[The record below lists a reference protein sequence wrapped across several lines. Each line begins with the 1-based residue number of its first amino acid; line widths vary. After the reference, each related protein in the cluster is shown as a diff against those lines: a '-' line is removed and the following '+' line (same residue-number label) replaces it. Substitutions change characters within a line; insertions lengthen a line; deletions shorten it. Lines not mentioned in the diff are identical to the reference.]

1 METLLQDLKFALRS
15 YRRAPAFPLAA
26 IATLALGIGATTAI
40 FSTLN
45 AVLLKPLPYPQS
57 DNLYNIRT
65 TLTDGRVT
73 TGMLSN
79 GEISRLSGT
88 TTTIVRA
95 AGLQPADLTLLHQDG
110 TPQHVK
116 IYGVT
121 EGFFELFGLPM
132 TLGGFLPQ
140 HFVRPAP
147 PPRPAPGAQAPQ
159 GPPPAPPVVVISYRV
174 WQDLYRGDPAIVGK
188 PIRFA
193 EVATT
198 IAGVAPRDFDTPH
211 GGDFWFSQQLDK
223 DDINHFFD
231 GFMRLKPGA
240 TLERANAEMAP
251 IMNGLA
257 REFPQADLNRAYV
270 TKPLVASVVGD
281 LGPILIIVMSATGLL
296 LLLGCVNVAN
306 LLLARGAAR
315 GREMAVRVAIG
326 APRGRIVRQLLT
338 ESVLLS
344 TIGAALGLLLAFGG
358 VRALLALGASK
369 LPRLD
374 AVTFDAR
381 VLIFSLTALVV
392 SGLLVGFAP
401 ALRLAAT
408 DVRTLMSES
417 TRSATGGRGTARWL
431 SVMTVIEIALAI
443 ILVAGAGWLVRG
455 FASLRSTDLGF
466 TADNRLIFD
475 VAFLGAKYPNPVAV
489 DTASRTLRERL
500 AALPGVTAVGATS
513 NFPFRNNLEGSLIAQ
528 FHGEALDPAH
538 PIGTRQRLVS
548 AGYFQAIGTKL
559 LQGRDFGPDDRSNTR
574 PVAIVNKT
582 FVKRYLGGRDPIGLQ
597 FSAGYPA
604 PDPRNEV
611 TVVGVIDDVRQKTV
625 SDEAEPAFYSPLAQ
639 LPIRRQTMVVA
650 TSAADVAALQATIRG
665 EMRKFDPQIAV
676 EFELV
681 RELVNGTLR
690 RQQHLR
696 RRRLRSVAA
705 ARRDGDAAGAGR
717 HPGQRVPAGDAAGRG
732 ARADRDGDRSR
743 RGLPVR
749 AHRRQS
755 DLRDPRVRS
764 ADARVGDR
772 TGRGNHGPGHDDP
785 RLARVPAGALRGTA
799 HGVSPPTRRALEMRS
814 RGWREWGRPLARTR
828 PRAGLSVAPSTTWGS
843 APSGKEG
850 AARRRG

>member
-45 AVLLKPLPYPQS
+45 AVLLKPLPYPQPE
-57 DNLYNIRT
+57 NLYNIRT

-79 GEISRLSGT
+79 GEISRLNGT
-88 TTTIVRA
+88 TSTIVRA
-95 AGLQPADLTLLHQDG
+95 AGLQQNDLTLLHQDG

-116 IYGVT
+116 VYGVT

-132 TLGGFLPQ
+132 TLGGFTHD

-147 PPRPAPGAQAPQ
+147 PPPGAQAPQ

-174 WQDLYRGDPAIVGK
+174 WQELYQSDPSIVGK

-193 EVATT
+193 EIATT
-198 IAGVAPRDFDTPH
+198 IAGVAPRAFDTPH
-211 GGDFWFSQQLDK
+211 GADFWFGQQLDK

-240 TLERANAEMAP
+240 TLPQANAEMAP
-251 IMNGLA
+251 IMKGLE
-257 REFPQADLNRAYV
+257 RQFPQADLNRVYV
-270 TKPLVASVVGD
+270 TRPLVASVVGD

-296 LLLGCVNVAN
+296 LVLGCVNVAN

-315 GREMAVRVAIG
+315 AREMSVRIAIG

-344 TIGAALGLLLAFGG
+344 SAGAALGVLLAYGG

-374 AVTFDAR
+374 GVAFDSR
-381 VLIFSLTALVV
+381 VLLFSLVALVA

-431 SVMTVIEIALAI
+431 STMTVIEIALAI
-443 ILVAGAGWLVRG
+443 VLVAGAGWLVRG
-455 FASLRSTDLGF
+455 FANLRSTDLGF
-466 TADNRLIFD
+466 AAENRLIFD
-475 VAFLGAKYPNPVAV
+475 VSFLGPKYPNPAAV
-489 DTASRTLRERL
+489 DTAGRTLREKI
-500 AALPGVTAVGATS
+500 AALPGVTGVGATS
-513 NFPFRNNLEGSLIAQ
+513 NFPLKNTLEGSLIAQ
-528 FHGEALDPAH
+528 FHGETVDPAH
-538 PIGTRQRLVS
+538 PMGTRQRIVS
-548 AGYFQAIGTKL
+548 AGYFQASGTRL
-559 LQGRDFGPDDRSNTR
+559 LQGRDFGPDDRQNTR
-574 PVAIVNKT
+574 PVAIINKT
-582 FVKRYLGGRDPIGLQ
+582 FVKRYLAGRDPIGLQ

-611 TVVGVIDDVRQKTV
+611 TVVGVVDDVRQKAV
-625 SDEAEPAFYSPLAQ
+625 ADEAEPAFYSPMSQIPL
-639 LPIRRQTMVVA
+639 RRQTLVAA
-650 TSAADVAALQATIRG
+650 TSAADVTSLQTAIRDQV
-665 EMRKFDPQIAV
+665 RQFDPQIALD
-676 EFELV
+676 FELV
-681 RELVNGTLR
+681 QDLVAGTLS
-690 RQQHLR
+690 RQQLGMT
-696 RRRLRSVAA
+696 LMLIFGSVAILLA
-705 ARRDGDAAGAGR
+705 AVGIYGVVAYAVS
-717 HPGQRVPAGDAAGRG
+717 Q
-732 ARADRDGDRSR
+732 R
-743 RGLPVR
+743 RGEM
-749 AHRRQS
+749 A
-755 DLRDPRVRS
+755 
-764 ADARVGDR
+764 
-772 TGRGNHGPGHDDP
+772 T
-785 RLARVPAGALRGTA
+785 RLALGATPGSVFGLVMREGAMLAVTGTA
-799 HGVSPPTRRALEMRS
+799 IGLLVAYLSGRIVASQVYAIRASDPLMLGVSIVLVAGITALATMIPAWRAS
-814 RGWREWGRPLARTR
+814 RL
-828 PRAGLSVAPSTTWGS
+828 
-843 APSGKEG
+843 APSGVLHTE
-850 AARRRG
+850 